1 MLIGGA
7 GDDVYIFGRNDGI
20 DTVIENDS
28 TIGNNDVV
36 RFLSDISASQIWFQH
51 VDNNLEV
58 SIIGTSDK
66 LVINNWYLGTAY
78 RIERFRTTDGLTL
91 LDSQVDDLIDAMNA
105 FTLPD
110 IGQTELPVDYA
121 AVLDPVIASLW
132 A

>member
-1 MLIGGA
+1 M
-7 GDDVYIFGRNDGI
+7 
-20 DTVIENDS
+20 IENDS

-58 SIIGTSDK
+58 SIIGTADK
-66 LVINNWYLGTAY
+66 LIINGWYLGTANH
-78 RIERFRTTDGLTL
+78 IERFRTTDGLTL